1 MPVLDLCNH
10 FVRLP
15 DHDSAAAGSLMQS
28 LVPIPPLPSRAL
40 SGPSMGWEH
49 LSGKA
54 VHARWFRIAR
64 GRTSD
69 EKVPDS
75 VHLPI
80 LRQLLLQYG
89 DRSAAD
95 QSVHRIELCAALGQG
110 SLHATVDGFDLLID
124 QVQQLVTV
132 SVLDEL
138 PQSL

>member
-1 MPVLDLCNH
+1 MACARYRYRGTESYRYRVRHLFIGRNAPGREDPLVPVLDLCNH

-95 QSVHRIELCAALGQG
+95 QSVHRIELCTALG
-110 SLHATVDGFDLLID
+110 
-124 QVQQLVTV
+124 
-132 SVLDEL
+132 
-138 PQSL
+138 